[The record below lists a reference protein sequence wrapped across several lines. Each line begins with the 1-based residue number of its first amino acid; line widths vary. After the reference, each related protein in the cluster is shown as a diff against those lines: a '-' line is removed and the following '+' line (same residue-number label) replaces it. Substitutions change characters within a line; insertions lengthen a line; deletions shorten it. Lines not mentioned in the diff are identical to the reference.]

1 VGTRRGRVAARLSL
15 IIALVGLIV
24 LACGS
29 PTPSPSPTT
38 AAGGQPTIVIEFPA
52 SGTPTMVSQPLSVV
66 VRAVDTVG
74 VSRVD
79 LRVGDILVDS
89 VRAPGGVP
97 QTNFVATLQWVPSA
111 AIDVTLAAVAYR
123 SDGTASEPATVLV
136 QVLHDGS
143 PPTPGETPMTSPE
156 ASPDPGTSPGLTPS
170 PAPRPTLPPFA
181 TPTPEP
187 TPSPT
192 PEPATPT
199 PQPATPTPQSATP
212 TPEPATPEPP
222 PVTPSPP
229 PVTPTATPATPT
241 ATPTDE
247 PTEAPAP
254 PPAESPSP

>member
-15 IIALVGLIV
+15 ITALVGLIV

-29 PTPSPSPTT
+29 PSPTPSPTA

-123 SDGTASEPATVLV
+123 ADGTASEPATVLV

-143 PPTPGETPMTSPE
+143 APTPGETPTTSPE
-156 ASPDPGTSPGLTPS
+156 ASPDPGASPGLTPS

-187 TPSPT
+187 ATPT

-199 PQPATPTPQSATP
+199 PEPATPMPATP
-212 TPEPATPEPP
+212 TPEPETPEPE
-222 PVTPSPP
+222 TPEPE
-229 PVTPTATPATPT
+229 TPTPTP
-241 ATPTDE
+241 
-247 PTEAPAP
+247 
-254 PPAESPSP
+254 